1 MKTLSE
7 DRRALH
13 RIPETGCRLPETAAY
28 LRGALAE
35 MPCTLLAPWED
46 AVCAYFDLGKD
57 ETVAVRS
64 DMDALPVTER
74 TGLPFA
80 SAHPGRMHACGHDG
94 PYGPWCSGAGAPPGS
109 GRGPA
114 SAERPSDL

>member
-64 DMDALPVTER
+64 DN
-74 TGLPFA
+74 GC
-80 SAHPGRMHACGHDG
+80 SARDG
-94 PYGPWCSGAGAPPGS
+94 ADRSAVCIRPPGPHA
-109 GRGPA
+109 RLRA
-114 SAERPSDL
+114 

>member
-7 DRRALH
+7 DPPRAAPH
-13 RIPETGCRLPETAAY
+13 SGDRLPPAGDGGLSA
-28 LRGALAE
+28 RALAE

-74 TGLPFA
+74 TR
-80 SAHPGRMHACGHDG
+80 SAVCI
-94 PYGPWCSGAGAPPGS
+94 
-109 GRGPA
+109 
-114 SAERPSDL
+114 RPSGPHARLRA

>member
-46 AVCAYFDLGKD
+46 AVCAYL
-57 ETVAVRS
+57 T
-64 DMDALPVTER
+64 LER
-74 TGLPFA
+74 T
-80 SAHPGRMHACGHDG
+80 
-94 PYGPWCSGAGAPPGS
+94 
-109 GRGPA
+109 
-114 SAERPSDL
+114 RPSPSAATWMLCP

>member
-46 AVCAYFDLGKD
+46 AVCAYFDFGKS
-57 ETVAVRS
+57 ETVAIRS
-64 DMDALPVTER
+64 DMVGAAAKSAAQTRAHEITTAVGTSATIELRAAGGIER
-74 TGLPFA
+74 SMGKA
-80 SAHPGRMHACGHDG
+80 KRVVDQ
-94 PYGPWCSGAGAPPGS
+94 
-109 GRGPA
+109 R
-114 SAERPSDL
+114 RI

>member
-64 DMDALPVTER
+64 DMDALPVR
-74 TGLPFA
+74 SGPACRL
-80 SAHPGRMHACGHDG
+80 HPPIRAVCTPAGMTVIW
-94 PYGPWCSGAGAPPGS
+94 PWCSGWRAVWRQERS
-109 GRGPA
+109 GLSGT
-114 SAERPSDL
+114 SF

>member
-1 MKTLSE
+1 
-7 DRRALH
+7 
-13 RIPETGCRLPETAAY
+13 
-28 LRGALAE
+28 

-74 TGLPFA
+74 TGLPFGIRP
-80 SAHPGRMHACGHDG
+80 SG
-94 PYGPWCSGAGAPPGS
+94 PYARLRA
-109 GRGPA
+109 
-114 SAERPSDL
+114 

>member
-80 SAHPGRMHACGHDG
+80 SAHPAVCTPAGMMATWL
-94 PYGPWCSGAGAPPGS
+94 WCSAGAPS
-109 GRGPA
+109 GGRRGPA